1 MITLISICDI
11 SWFCVFLSW
20 LLPFLLGLLLGWL
33 IWSKFKAMYNDLYSK
48 HKRLK
53 NDHIDLEQKCKS
65 YEDKLRLC
73 EEKRN
78 EYVSKVA
85 LLEGML
91 DESKSENA
99 RLMKLQSEGGKLGIA
114 GVPPVTGSASSTG
127 IKADKFA
134 VLKND
139 NLQVIEGIG
148 PKMNEFLNKKGIKT
162 WADLASKDPKEL
174 KSLLASEGNK
184 YRIIDPETWVQQATL
199 ANEGKWDE
207 LIALQKVL
215 DTGKTNQT
223 SDETDS
229 KVEKILIK
237 LGVIKKW
244 QKDDL
249 KAIEGIGPKIASLLN
264 NAGVNTWKQLA
275 DCSVEKIQKIL
286 DNAGKRYALADP
298 GTWPKQAA
306 MADEGKWD
314 ELQEYQDF
322 LQGGKE

>member
-11 SWFCVFLSW
+11 SWLCVFLAW
-20 LLPFLLGLLLGWL
+20 LLPFLLGLLLGWI
-33 IWSKFKAMYNDLYSK
+33 IWSKFKRMYNDLYSK
-48 HKRLK
+48 HKSLK
-53 NDHIDLEQKCKS
+53 NDYVSI
-65 YEDKLRLC
+65 EDKYKVCQEKLRLC

-78 EYVSKVA
+78 EYVSKIA

-91 DESKSENA
+91 DECKKGQAKLIKSEN
-99 RLMKLQSEGGKLGIA
+99 KQGKLGIV
-114 GVPPVTGSASSTG
+114 GTPPVPDAGSSSG
-127 IKADKFA
+127 IKANKFA
-134 VLKND
+134 ALKED

-162 WADLASKDPKEL
+162 WSDLASKNAEEL
-174 KSLLASEGNK
+174 NTLLASEGNK
-184 YRIIDPETWVQQATL
+184 YRIIDPETWVKQAKL

-223 SDETDS
+223 SQETDS
-229 KVEKILIK
+229 KVEKMLMK
-237 LGVIKKW
+237 MGVIKRW

-249 KAIEGIGPKIASLLN
+249 RAIEGIGPKIASLLN
-264 NAGVNTWKQLA
+264 DAGINTWKELA
-275 DCSVEKIQKIL
+275 DSSVEKIQKIL
-286 DNAGKRYALADP
+286 DKAGKNYTLADP

-306 MADEGKWD
+306 MAHEGKWE
-314 ELQEYQDF
+314 ELEEYQDF